1 MKNTLLLAFAVSCAG
16 SLTTFDSALAL
27 PSFFENKLEIYSCRS
42 HAEAI
47 ACNVCT
53 KDNEIQVVF
62 KVNVNSQ
69 VVLQQ
74 QYQKAKLVGSDSFD
88 SCKIANDKNWDCSNY
103 ETLPSGGY
111 KSTSKRM
118 NDGIYSNIYERISYG
133 DKRFNLPTYETK
145 TYWCAK

>member
-1 MKNTLLLAFAVSCAG
+1 MSKLFFLTPAVYLCFALSACDAGFNGISLL
-16 SLTTFDSALAL
+16 
-27 PSFFENKLEIYSCRS
+27 EKKLDVYSCRS

-62 KVNVNSQ
+62 KVNVSSQ

-74 QYQKAKLVGSDSFD
+74 QFQNAKLEGSNSFD

-103 ETLPSGGY
+103 ETLPAGGY
-111 KSTSKRM
+111 KSRNQSM
-118 NDGIYSNIYERISYG
+118 NEGIYSNSYERISYG
-133 DKRFNLPTYETK
+133 DERFNLPTYETK